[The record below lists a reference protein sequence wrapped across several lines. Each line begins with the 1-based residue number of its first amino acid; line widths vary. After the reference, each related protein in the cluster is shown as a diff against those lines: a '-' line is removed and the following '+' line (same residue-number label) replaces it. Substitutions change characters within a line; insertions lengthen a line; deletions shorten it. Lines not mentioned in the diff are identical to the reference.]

1 MSDSALSHRL
11 AAILAADAAGYSRL
25 MSLDDKATVTA
36 LDAARTVFRTQI
48 EAQLGRVIDMA
59 GDSVLA
65 VFGTA
70 AGAVTAALAAQTRIN
85 ALANAEPEDRRM
97 RFRIGIHLGDVIEK
111 ADGTVYGDG
120 VNIAARLEGLAEPGG
135 VTVSDSIRSAVKG
148 KVGASFEDQGEQTVK
163 NIADP
168 VRAWRLR
175 PAAAVNGP
183 HGAAAPSAAV
193 SAVATTSTATI
204 ELALPDKPSIAVLP
218 FTNMSGDPEQE
229 YFTDGITEDIIT
241 ELSRFHSLFVI
252 ARNSSFSYKGQSPDV
267 RRVGRELGVRYVLE
281 GSIRKSA
288 NRIRVTA
295 QLIDAISGNH
305 LWAEKYDRVLEDIF
319 EVQEELT
326 RSVVTAMAPHI
337 DQEERN
343 RVHRRRPESLGA
355 YELAVSAWA
364 KAWAAYINSEVA
376 RREEGLAEAL
386 VDAEAAL
393 AIDPRSGRGWHV
405 VAFVHWRRYYLGT
418 VHDRAAAWHSGMSA
432 VTSAIAIDR
441 NDCDAYALKALLLTV
456 PADPMRAAEALPTA
470 QRAYELNPNSMMAV
484 AAIAFAEL
492 GAGHADEAAVH
503 LHQALRLSPR
513 DPLRQDL
520 YLMLATVSLFAG
532 EYSKGVEYAL
542 LGIAD
547 APQMPA
553 LHGYLAMN
561 LIGLGEV
568 ERAKEAFDKER
579 RIAPA
584 WVKRILEGG
593 SMFGKP
599 EHRRRIL
606 NFLRIAA
613 GLEDASAADVLR

>member
-36 LDAARTVFRTQI
+36 LDAARAVFRTQI
-48 EAQLGRVIDMA
+48 EAQMGRVIDMA

-70 AGAVTAALAAQTRIN
+70 AGAVTAALAVQAQIN
-85 ALANAEPEDRRM
+85 ALADAEPEDQRM

-148 KVGASFEDQGEQTVK
+148 KVGAGFEDQGEQAVK

-175 PAAAVNGP
+175 AATPTNRTQ
-183 HGAAAPSAAV
+183 GAAAPSAAV
-193 SAVATTSTATI
+193 PTVATTSTATI

-218 FTNMSGDPEQE
+218 FSNMSGDPEQE

-252 ARNSSFSYKGQSPDV
+252 ARNSSFSYKGQSPDI

-295 QLIDAISGNH
+295 QLIDAITGNH

-326 RSVVTAMAPHI
+326 RSIVMTMAPHI
-337 DQEERN
+337 DEEERN
-343 RVHRRRPESLGA
+343 KVHRLRPESLGA
-355 YELAVSAWA
+355 YERVVVAWTKALAAHI
-364 KAWAAYINSEVA
+364 KADLKLRSEA
-376 RREEGLAEAL
+376 LAESQA
-386 VDAEAAL
+386 VL
-393 AIDPRSGRGWHV
+393 ATHPRSSRALHV
-405 VAFVHWRRYYLGT
+405 TAFVQWQHYYLGT
-418 VHDRAAAWHSGMSA
+418 TPDRPAAWQAGLQAAMQ
-432 VTSAIAIDR
+432 AIEIDR
-441 NDCDAYALKALLLTV
+441 DDCDAYALKAMLLTV
-456 PADPMRAAEALPTA
+456 APDQRRTVEALPTA

-484 AAIAFAEL
+484 VAIAFAEI
-492 GAGHADEAAVH
+492 GAGLPDLSAAH
-503 LHQALRLSPR
+503 LHHAMRLSPR
-513 DPLRQDL
+513 DPMRQDF
-520 YLMLATVSLFAG
+520 YLMLATASLFNRDYA
-532 EYSKGVEYAL
+532 KGVEYAL
-542 LGIAD
+542 LGITD
-547 APQMPA
+547 APQLPS
-553 LHGYLAMN
+553 LRVYLALN
-561 LIGLGEV
+561 LVGLGDIEN
-568 ERAKEAFDKER
+568 AKEAFDVVR
-579 RIAPA
+579 RLAPA
-584 WVKRILEGG
+584 WADGRGMGRGIVLGT
-593 SMFGKP
+593 P
-599 EHRRRIL
+599 EHHRRVSTFRL
-606 NFLRIAA
+606 IAA
-613 GLEDASAADVLR
+613 GMEDPSAADALR